1 MASVFE
7 YVGIGMVILMFL
19 WGLIDPTPRD
29 DSVRRG
35 KRYRQKRYWR

>member
-1 MASVFE
+1 MTWIVEHFG
-7 YVGIGMVILMFL
+7 VGFMVLMIV
-19 WGLIDPTPRD
+19 WALIDPTPRD